1 MVSKLQGSRNDILTS
16 TFKFKIKQGVN
27 FIILLNFYNRI
38 FKIKYEK
45 NRITEG
51 FFLQVPA

>member
-16 TFKFKIKQGVN
+16 TFKFEIKQGVN
-27 FIILLNFYNRI
+27 ITLCNFNRI